1 MDFFELMPYF
11 LLVISVVF
19 IGMSLFV
26 FLRKKPLILNFFW
39 MLLILFLCFFPQI
52 LSSIQMFLKYPSFI
66 GILPAF
72 MFGVFIIWLLFMMK
86 GYRIYGVDGADFQK
100 SLIEYLNDNHYE
112 FEQNLSTLKIK
123 NPEIELSISIQSW
136 IGIAQLRFKGKENHE
151 VLKSLINDLKKK
163 DIKANYIFP
172 VFFAIT
178 GVLISILAISMILK

>member
-1 MDFFELMPYF
+1 
-11 LLVISVVF
+11 
-19 IGMSLFV
+19 
-26 FLRKKPLILNFFW
+26 
-39 MLLILFLCFFPQI
+39 
-52 LSSIQMFLKYPSFI
+52 MFLKYPSFI

-172 VFFAIT
+172 VF
-178 GVLISILAISMILK
+178 LL